1 MSRRRTVALAWSS
14 CAVTMLL
21 VAATITLIVVSRTAQ
36 VSAFGFR
43 GSALMFAATSS
54 LVGALVASRRPGN
67 AIGWLLCTLGLT
79 EAVVDFGAE
88 YAVVAV
94 LEHPGSLPG
103 GEFMAWLA
111 SWLWLFVLGVGYVFV
126 FLLFPDGHLLSP
138 RWRMVGVIA
147 TVGTTVGAVGFAFGA
162 DPLNEA
168 PWLNNP
174 YGLPGEEW
182 PEVLT
187 QAIPLVLL
195 VVVPAA
201 TLSLIK
207 KFRRSSGETRQQLKW
222 LAFSGGLMAC
232 LLGAGT
238 ATFDPN
244 DQRGFDLLETLLAI
258 SFALVP
264 FSVGVAILRYRL
276 YDIDRVISRTLA
288 YGALSA
294 VLVGGYLL
302 AVLALQSILPVPDE
316 SPLIV
321 AASTLGVV
329 AAFGPLRTHVQS
341 AVDRRFSRSRYD
353 AEHTIAEFGGR
364 LRSEVELES
373 LTEDLLCVVRATVQ
387 PLHASVWLRGSEE
400 RT

>member
-1 MSRRRTVALAWSS
+1 VHE
-14 CAVTMLL
+14 
-21 VAATITLIVVSRTAQ
+21 
-36 VSAFGFR
+36 
-43 GSALMFAATSS
+43 
-54 LVGALVASRRPGN
+54 AS
-67 AIGWLLCTLGLT
+67 
-79 EAVVDFGAE
+79 
-88 YAVVAV
+88 
-94 LEHPGSLPG
+94 
-103 GEFMAWLA
+103 
-111 SWLWLFVLGVGYVFV
+111 
-126 FLLFPDGHLLSP
+126 
-138 RWRMVGVIA
+138 
-147 TVGTTVGAVGFAFGA
+147 
-162 DPLNEA
+162 
-168 PWLNNP
+168 WLNNP

-207 KFRRSSGETRQQLKW
+207 KFRRSSGETRHQMKW

-244 DQRGFDLLETLLAI
+244 DQRGFDLLETLMAI

-288 YGALSA
+288 YGVLTAI
-294 VLVGGYLL
+294 LVGGYSLV
-302 AVLALQSILPVPDE
+302 VLALQSILPLPED
-316 SPLIV
+316 SPLVV
-321 AASTLGVV
+321 AVSTLGVV

-373 LTEDLLCVVRATVQ
+373 LTEDPLCVVQATVQ
-387 PLHASVWLRGSEE
+387 PLHTSVWLRGSEE

>member
-1 MSRRRTVALAWSS
+1 
-14 CAVTMLL
+14 MLL

-67 AIGWLLCTLGLT
+67 AIGWLLSALGLT

-111 SWLWLFVLGVGYVFV
+111 SWLWLFV
-126 FLLFPDGHLLSP
+126 H
-138 RWRMVGVIA
+138 
-147 TVGTTVGAVGFAFGA
+147 
-162 DPLNEA
+162 EA

-207 KFRRSSGETRQQLKW
+207 KFRRSSGETRHQMKW

-244 DQRGFDLLETLLAI
+244 DQRGFDLLETLMAI

-341 AVDRRFSRSRYD
+341 AVDRRFNRSRYD